1 MSLSFGCFDTKS
13 ANLPL
18 QLIFKGCLRL
28 CIGTP
33 FCTQTHSLHI
43 NPKVV
48 KVICVCFRIMGKHYI
63 QRPVGRAELRSLL
76 ELADAEK
83 QAFFDRNP
91 HLARHYRRRLLAIA
105 LCQGAANQYIRRG
118 RGVND
123 FDVHFFYSQNP
134 AKLRL
139 SRTVKRIFATVG
151 TFKKKMPVDFIR
163 TVVPVPKQIRNS
175 P

>member
-1 MSLSFGCFDTKS
+1 M
-13 ANLPL
+13 
-18 QLIFKGCLRL
+18 
-28 CIGTP
+28 
-33 FCTQTHSLHI
+33 
-43 NPKVV
+43 
-48 KVICVCFRIMGKHYI
+48 
-63 QRPVGRAELRSLL
+63 QRSKL
-76 ELADAEK
+76 
-83 QAFFDRNP
+83 FFDRNP

-163 TVVPVPKQIRNS
+163 TAVPVTQADQKQSLTECIQAFLLEQPTSNAEHLSTKAVVGLFPKNMFAKVLWRPQA
-175 P
+175 